1 MNANKTAPPE
11 PMACPVCAAETTRVF
26 RPGAPA
32 ARPQI
37 TCPED
42 AAAIVVP
49 MLTGLDRE
57 HGLLIALDS
66 KHRHITTTTISIG
79 TVGNTFFAPREVF
92 RDALLA
98 GASAIFVAHNHPSGD
113 AGPSADDYQITRRL
127 AQAGTLLGIDVL
139 DHIVTGHDDWVS
151 LARLGVL

>member
-1 MNANKTAPPE
+1 MNTNTQASPP
-11 PMACPVCAAETTRVF
+11 PACPVCAAESTRIF
-26 RPGAPA
+26 RPGAPSD
-32 ARPQI
+32 RPQI
-37 TCPED
+37 TCPEE

-57 HGLLIALDS
+57 HGLLVALDS

-79 TVGNTFFAPREVF
+79 SVGNTFLAPREVF

-113 AGPSADDYQITRRL
+113 PDPSADDRHITRRL
-127 AQAGTLLGIDVL
+127 ARAGAVLGVDVL
-139 DHIVTGHDDWVS
+139 DHLVIGHDEWVS
-151 LARLGVL
+151 LARLGML